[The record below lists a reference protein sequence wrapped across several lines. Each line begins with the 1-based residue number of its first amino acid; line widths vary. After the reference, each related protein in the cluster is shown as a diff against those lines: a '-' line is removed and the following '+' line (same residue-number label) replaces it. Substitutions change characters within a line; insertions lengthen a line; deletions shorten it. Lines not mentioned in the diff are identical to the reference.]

1 MPQSHRKSLLHSGFS
16 ASVQST
22 GTFDCP
28 ACQKET
34 HYRLV
39 RVWRSVKVGS
49 WSLLPYRKADE
60 YVECRVCFSTYRPD
74 VLLPES
80 KWWGV
85 KPVHL
90 WASRRVM
97 VLMMMADGVMDESEI
112 RTIRKVYS
120 EIGGEQLP
128 ASAIRT
134 EAEHAKADARDLR
147 AFLHAMA
154 PRLNER
160 GKLAVINSAY
170 QVAAADGQ
178 FQQEELDLMR
188 ELVDVLD
195 MERDPFRTLGIT
207 MQRGAV

>member
-1 MPQSHRKSLLHSGFS
+1 MRYRNRKSLLRSGFS
-16 ASVQST
+16 ANVQST
-22 GTFDCP
+22 GSFKCP
-28 ACQKET
+28 KCEKKSY
-34 HYRLV
+34 YRLV
-39 RVWRSVKVGS
+39 RVMRAVKVGS
-49 WSLLPYRKADE
+49 WSLLPYRRADE
-60 YVECRVCFSTYRPD
+60 YVECRTCFSTYRPD

-97 VLMMMADGVMDESEI
+97 VLMMLADGVMEESEI
-112 RTIRKVYS
+112 RTIRKVYN
-120 EIGGEQLP
+120 EIGGGQLP

-134 EAEHAKADARDLR
+134 EAEHAKADARDVR

-160 GKLAVINSAY
+160 GKLAVIHSAY

-178 FQQEELDLMR
+178 FQQEEQALMR

-195 MERDPFRTLGIT
+195 MDRDPFRVLGIT
-207 MQRGAV
+207 M